1 MNSLEDSYS
10 HSLGKYGAVEEM
22 LEDRMPSRYECHV
35 YGPISVN
42 ND

>member
-1 MNSLEDSYS
+1 MNLLEDSYF
-10 HSLGKYGAVEEM
+10 HSLGKYGAVEEV

-35 YGPISVN
+35 YGLISMS